1 MLEFSTLLSKGFSE
15 NWQDILEEAI
25 GVREMDP
32 NAIKEYFTPLTNFL
46 MAERTREGY
55 PETWN
60 SSAFEAYYSR
70 TVQRSVQEIELLQET
85 STEES
90 EPETTEK
97 EIKDDDIKT
106 AMIIV
111 GIVQGGGIVVV
122 AAIYI
127 VKTFIMKR

>member
-32 NAIKEYFTPLTNFL
+32 NAIKEYFAPLVAFL
-46 MAERTREGY
+46 EAEKVREGY
-55 PETWN
+55 PTTWN
-60 SSAFEAYYSR
+60 SSAFEALY
-70 TVQRSVQEIELLQET
+70 TPAPEGGETLPPET
-85 STEES
+85 SSES
-90 EPETTEK
+90 EPESTPLVLE
-97 EIKDDDIKT
+97 DDDIKT

-122 AAIYI
+122 AAIYV